1 MSKIIASVIA
11 VTLLSAPAF
20 ASGKKCDSPS
30 QDQWMSKAELT
41 SMYAEKGYDVKNLKS
56 EDGCYEIYAL
66 DAKGKR
72 VELLVDP
79 MSGELLG
86 TENDD

>member
-1 MSKIIASVIA
+1 MSKLIASVIA

-20 ASGKKCDSPS
+20 ASGTKCDSPS

-41 SMYAEKGYDVKNLKS
+41 TMYTDKGYDVKNFKV
-56 EDGCYEIYAL
+56 EDGCFEIYAL
-66 DAKGKR
+66 NSKGTR

-86 TENDD
+86 TEND